1 MARKPLNQAAKAFLS
16 GEATDVE
23 ASVETVTPTTTTP
36 TEVKDDAPNKL
47 IDSLSLTPQEKP
59 APMTITILPS
69 RKNKLQQLSQSTGR
83 NMSELIGIA
92 LDRMFNDAN
101 I

>member
-16 GEATDVE
+16 GEESQTN
-23 ASVETVTPTTTTP
+23 TTAQAQPNARDQIVQTIDNSRNP
-36 TEVKDDAPNKL
+36 LLDA
-47 IDSLSLTPQEKP
+47 LSLTPQEKP
-59 APMTITILPS
+59 TPMTITILPS

-92 LDRMFNDAN
+92 LDRMFNEAN
-101 I
+101 M